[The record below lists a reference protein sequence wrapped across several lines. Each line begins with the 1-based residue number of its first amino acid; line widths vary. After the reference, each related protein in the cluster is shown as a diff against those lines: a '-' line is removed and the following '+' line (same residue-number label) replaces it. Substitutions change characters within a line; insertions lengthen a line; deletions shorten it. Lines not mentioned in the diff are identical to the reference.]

1 MVWNGGEDED
11 EEWEMDGNG
20 KWMGMGNGFPS
31 LQRRG
36 GRAIKKKF
44 PFRKGRGR
52 GGRSHTMYQNAF
64 RNVTCKRPPP
74 SAPLRWLRSI
84 LLMAQPPLLFQEG
97 NPSSISHSPFR
108 ILHFPFLISHVSLLI
123 SLSLSHSPFAFPDP
137 LSRPRVTS
145 ARRGADARG

>member
-1 MVWNGGEDED
+1 
-11 EEWEMDGNG
+11 
-20 KWMGMGNGFPS
+20 MGTGNGFPS

-36 GRAIKKKF
+36 GRAIKKKL

-84 LLMAQPPLLFQEG
+84 LLMAQPPLLFQSVPGGE
-97 NPSSISHSPFR
+97 SIFHFAFSIFHS
-108 ILHFPFLISHVSLLI
+108 HFPFLISHVSLLI
-123 SLSLSHSPFAFPDP
+123 SLSLSHSLFALPDT
-137 LSRPRVTS
+137 LSRP
-145 ARRGADARG
+145 